1 MVDDMRETI
10 RELDRQRQQQ
20 RSKLADDAALAKHDL
35 HPRTLIGRWTARKRD
50 QIGLMTDNGKHS
62 LKKNAPLIGLAGAAI
77 LLFTARRPISKL
89 FQHLR
94 HKAQQAKDKT
104 S

>member
-1 MVDDMRETI
+1 MSEDMRETI

-35 HPRTLIGRWTARKRD
+35 HPRTLTKRWTARKRD
-50 QIGLMTDNGKHS
+50 QLGLMADNGKQS
-62 LKKNAPLIGLAGAAI
+62 LKKNAPLIGLASAAI

-89 FQHLR
+89 FQQLR
-94 HKAQQAKDKT
+94 DKARQAKDKI